1 MKRYL
6 VFCGENYYPYGGMED
21 FIGDYDT
28 IDECQS
34 ILHSTTIVREILE
47 DDYDDGVVNY
57 PEWSQIWDSVERK
70 IIKKDFEK

>member
-28 IDECQS
+28 IEECQS
-34 ILHSTTIVREILE
+34 ILKSTTIVREILE
-47 DDYDDGVVNY
+47 DDYDYGVVNY